1 MAVKADILIF
11 AICSFSATSHA
22 YDGAEVSLP
31 IVVWLTP

>member
-1 MAVKADILIF
+1 MAVKADILL
-11 AICSFSATSHA
+11 CHLLVLGHLTP